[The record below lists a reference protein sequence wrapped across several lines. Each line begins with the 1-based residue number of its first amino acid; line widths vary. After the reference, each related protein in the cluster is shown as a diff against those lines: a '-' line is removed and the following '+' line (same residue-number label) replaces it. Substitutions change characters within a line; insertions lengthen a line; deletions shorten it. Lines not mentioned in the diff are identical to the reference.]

1 MDLLTYAKIKPAAN
15 QIELNPQNPQNELVR
30 FLIAKNIRPIAYTPV
45 ARPGEA
51 GTTFVPDDW
60 PDLRN
65 DECL

>member
-51 GTTFVPDDW
+51 DC
-60 PDLRN
+60 DLA
-65 DECL
+65 DITHEQHL